1 MTSDIEK
8 LKEETVVFVGTVG
21 RIRELGEHMD
31 QNWLKKVE
39 YLFIDEADAL
49 LNPDFY
55 IDHLFLNQQYYFRS
69 DKL

>member
-39 YLFIDEADAL
+39 YLFIDEADRVL
-49 LNPDFY
+49 KEKG
-55 IDHLFLNQQYYFRS
+55 I
-69 DKL
+69 